1 MNVITT
7 HVETEPVVSTHMGD
21 ILVNAPL
28 DGQEPNVIK
37 VGYQSN
43 FKDISKT

>member
-1 MNVITT
+1 MNVTNL
-7 HVETEPVVSTHMGD
+7 VETEPVASTHMGD
-21 ILVNAPL
+21 TLVNAPL

-43 FKDISKT
+43 FKDISKI